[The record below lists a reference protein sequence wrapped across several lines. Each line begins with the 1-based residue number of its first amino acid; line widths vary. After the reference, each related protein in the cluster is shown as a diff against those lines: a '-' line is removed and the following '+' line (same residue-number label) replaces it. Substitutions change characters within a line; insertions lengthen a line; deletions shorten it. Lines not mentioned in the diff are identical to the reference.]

1 MSDTSRPT
9 ETTRRPVLNATR
21 ARQGRPTRG
30 MMWVLLLGTF
40 LVIAGFAAL
49 YAYHASEFNNANSNN
64 GPASRN
70 AGDRSIPREE
80 SQAFRAPE
88 PAAIVP
94 QPGTDHT
101 APGPTSRGP

>member
-1 MSDTSRPT
+1 MSETPTDTP
-9 ETTRRPVLNATR
+9 RRVVPETR

-30 MMWVLLLGTF
+30 MMWVLLIGTF

-80 SQAFRAPE
+80 AQAFHAPE
-88 PAAIVP
+88 PAAVVP

-101 APGPTSRGP
+101 APGPAPRSPK

>member
-9 ETTRRPVLNATR
+9 ETPRPVVSETR

-64 GPASRN
+64 GPASVN
-70 AGDRSIPREE
+70 AGDRSIPRQEAD
-80 SQAFRAPE
+80 AFHAAE
-88 PAAIVP
+88 PAP
-94 QPGTDHT
+94 RNTPPGTDHT
-101 APGPTSRGP
+101 APGPAPRAP

>member
-1 MSDTSRPT
+1 MSDRPS
-9 ETTRRPVLNATR
+9 ETTHRVLNETR
-21 ARQGRPTRG
+21 ARQGWPTRG

-64 GPASRN
+64 GPASVN

-80 SQAFRAPE
+80 AQAFHA
-88 PAAIVP
+88 P
-94 QPGTDHT
+94 QPAPIAVEPGADHA
-101 APGPTSRGP
+101 APGPNPRSP